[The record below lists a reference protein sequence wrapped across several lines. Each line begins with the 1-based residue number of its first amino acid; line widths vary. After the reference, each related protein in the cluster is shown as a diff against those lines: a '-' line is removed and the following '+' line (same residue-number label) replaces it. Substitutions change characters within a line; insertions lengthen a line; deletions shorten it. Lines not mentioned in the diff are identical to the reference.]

1 VPRPVPAATSRLR
14 LLTTVLV
21 AAAVTA
27 CAGGEAELQIGDA
40 RAATPTG
47 GSSQVLVEVHNA
59 GDAADTLLGADSD
72 AVAAVEI
79 HRTEVDGGRATMEQL
94 EELEIPARETVR
106 FRPGSLHL
114 MLVAPDE
121 TVVEGGTFELVLRF
135 EQTGEVPLDV
145 EVVPLADIVDDA
157 LPE

>member
-1 VPRPVPAATSRLR
+1 VPRPFPAAPSRRMLFALG
-14 LLTTVLV
+14 LLL
-21 AAAVTA
+21 AA
-27 CAGGEAELQIGDA
+27 CGGGEADLQVGDA
-40 RAATPTG
+40 RAATPSG
-47 GSSQVLVEVHNA
+47 GSSQVVVEIANV
-59 GDAADTLLGADSD
+59 GDGADTLVGATSD

-79 HRTEVDGGRATMEQL
+79 HRTEIDEGRATMTQL
-94 EELEIPARETVR
+94 EEVEIPAGESVR

-121 TVVEGGTFELVLRF
+121 TVVDGGTFELVLRF
-135 EQTGEVPLDV
+135 EQTGAVPLDV

>member
-1 VPRPVPAATSRLR
+1 VPRPLPSAPSRLR
-14 LLTTVLV
+14 LLTAALV
-21 AAAVTA
+21 AAVAA
-27 CAGGEAELQIGDA
+27 CAGGEAELQVGDA

-47 GSSQVLVEVHNA
+47 GSSQVVVEIRNS
-59 GDAADTLLGADSD
+59 GNAADTLLGADSD

-79 HRTEVDGGRATMEQL
+79 HRTEIDEGRAAMEQL
-94 EELEIPARETVR
+94 EELEIPAGETVR

>member
-1 VPRPVPAATSRLR
+1 VPRPSRSAPART
-14 LLTTVLV
+14 LLWALVLV
-21 AAAVTA
+21 LAG
-27 CAGGEAELQIGDA
+27 CAGGEPDLRVGDA
-40 RAATPTG
+40 RAATPSG
-47 GSSQVLVEVHNA
+47 GSSQVVVEIDNL
-59 GDAADTLLGADSD
+59 GDGADTLVDATSD

-79 HRTEVDGGRATMEQL
+79 HRTEIEEGRATMTQL
-94 EELEIPARETVR
+94 DEVAVPAGETVR

-121 TVVEGGTFELVLRF
+121 TVVDGGTFELVLRF
-135 EQTGEVPLDV
+135 ERTGEVPLDV

>member
-1 VPRPVPAATSRLR
+1 MSAHARPPFV
-14 LLTTVLV
+14 LLGLLLLMV
-21 AAAVTA
+21 AA
-27 CAGGEAELQIGDA
+27 CASGEPDLSIGDA
-40 RAATPTG
+40 RAATPSG
-47 GSSQVLVEVHNA
+47 GSSQVLVEVTNG
-59 GDAADTLLGADSD
+59 GDGADTLVGVDSGA
-72 AVAAVEI
+72 AARVEI
-79 HRTEVDGGRATMEQL
+79 HRTEIEEGRASMV
-94 EELEIPARETVR
+94 ELDEVEIPAGETVQ

-135 EQTGEVPLDV
+135 ERTGDVPLDV

>member
-1 VPRPVPAATSRLR
+1 VPRPSPSTAVPA
-14 LLTTVLV
+14 LLTASALVL
-21 AAAVTA
+21 ASCGT
-27 CAGGEAELQIGDA
+27 GNPDLRIGEA
-40 RAATPTG
+40 RAATPSG
-47 GSSQVLVEVHNA
+47 GSSQVVVEIANE
-59 GDAADTLLGADSD
+59 GDGPDTLLEATSE

-79 HRTEVDGGRATMEQL
+79 HRTEIEEGRATMSQL
-94 EELEIPARETVR
+94 DEVEIPAGETVR

-121 TVVEGGTFELVLRF
+121 TVVDGGTFELVLRF
-135 EQTGEVPLDV
+135 EQAGEVPLDV

>member
-1 VPRPVPAATSRLR
+1 VSAHARPRFV
-14 LLTTVLV
+14 LLGLLLLV
-21 AAAVTA
+21 AAA
-27 CAGGEAELQIGDA
+27 CASGEPDLNIGDA
-40 RAATPTG
+40 RAATPSG
-47 GSSQVLVEVHNA
+47 GSSQVLVELTNE
-59 GDAADTLLGADSD
+59 GDGADTLVGVDSGA
-72 AVAAVEI
+72 AAAVEI
-79 HRTEVDGGRATMEQL
+79 HRTEIEEGRASMV
-94 EELEIPARETVR
+94 ELDEVEIPAGETVQ

-135 EQTGEVPLDV
+135 ERTGDVPLDV